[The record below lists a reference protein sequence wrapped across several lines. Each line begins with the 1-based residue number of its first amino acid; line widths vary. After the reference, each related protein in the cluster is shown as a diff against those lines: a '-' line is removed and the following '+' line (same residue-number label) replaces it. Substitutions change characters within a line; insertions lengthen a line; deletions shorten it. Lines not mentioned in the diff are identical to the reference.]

1 MLCVEYY
8 LPKAEPTRAQ
18 HCLRGP
24 RPVST
29 LNFLCN
35 EAYCY
40 SFECFNHES
49 KNKGIISDAS
59 VCLSVCDNVAL
70 KRMRCFRRGFYGKAC
85 FHAMFH
91 FITGVL
97 AVSQSTLGPHGN
109 YGLSSHFGRRPVP
122 SGEKF

>member
-1 MLCVEYY
+1 MLCEEYY

-24 RPVST
+24 RQVST

-49 KNKGIISDAS
+49 KNKGIINDAS

-97 AVSQSTLGPHGN
+97 AVYFPIHTRSTWQLRPK
-109 YGLSSHFGRRPVP
+109 LSFSKEACAQR
-122 SGEKF
+122 